1 MSLSVDDVFNQ
12 ISPPSGDAGGAEF
25 IRRFKIDAKDGKNSI
40 IVREQNADLNWEN
53 DEQELEFPHD
63 LAIDMANMEIT
74 WSNFDGE
81 RDVVGTKLRDIMDG
95 TASPPKQPSKDH
107 KDGIRV
113 YVSNS
118 KLFPEPYRELL
129 TNSYYAKEAF
139 KQLYKEYQKQIGIEW
154 VVDKDG
160 NGQWAEPNKHEDDVP
175 VVTFSKPKDKPT
187 KMGKV
192 KPPSMEITGWTSR
205 DVFDGGSSADSD
217 EVFR

>member
-81 RDVVGTKLRDIMDG
+81 RDVVGTRLRDIMDG

-113 YVSNS
+113 YVSSS

-139 KQLYKEYQKQIGIEW
+139 KQLYKEYQKEA
-154 VVDKDG
+154 D
-160 NGQWAEPNKHEDDVP
+160 KHEDDAP

-192 KPPSMEITGWTSR
+192 KPPSMEITVWTSR
-205 DVFDGGSSADSD
+205 DVFDGGSSAESD